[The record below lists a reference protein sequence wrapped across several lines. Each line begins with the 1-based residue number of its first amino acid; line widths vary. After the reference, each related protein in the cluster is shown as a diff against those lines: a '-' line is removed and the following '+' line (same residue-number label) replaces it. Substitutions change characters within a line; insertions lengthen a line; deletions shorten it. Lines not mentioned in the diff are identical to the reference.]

1 MRRVIFQMMV
11 SIDGYFEGMNREI
24 DWHNVDAEYNKYACE
39 FLNTIDTLVFGRV
52 TYELMSKYWPT
63 EAAMKNEPFVA
74 EKMNN
79 IRKLVFSNTLETV
92 EWKNTRLVKS
102 NLADEIAR
110 QKLRQCKDLAIFG
123 SSDLAL
129 SLIPSG
135 LINEYR
141 IIVNPVVIGNG
152 KTLFSGIDS
161 RLRLKLLYTKTFK
174 SGNVLLCYIPVTKGL
189 TQSSFLGEMIN

>member
-11 SIDGYFEGMNREI
+11 SIDGYFEGRNREI
-24 DWHNVDAEYNKYACE
+24 DWHNVDAEFNRYASE

-52 TYELMSKYWPT
+52 TYELMSNYWPT
-63 EAAMKNEPFVA
+63 EAARQNEPFVA

-92 EWKNTRLVKS
+92 EWGNARLIKS

-110 QKLRQCKDLAIFG
+110 QKLRQCKDIAIFG
-123 SSDLAL
+123 SSDLTL

-135 LINEYR
+135 LIDEYR

-152 KTLFSGIDS
+152 KTLFSGIDN
-161 RLRLKLLYTKTFK
+161 RLKLKLLFTKTFK
-174 SGNVLLCYIPVTKGL
+174 SENVLICYVPIKKGL
-189 TQSSFLGEMIN
+189 TQSSFLGDMVN

>member
-11 SIDGYFEGMNREI
+11 SIDGYFEGKNREI
-24 DWHNVDAEYNKYACE
+24 DWHNVDEEYNKYATE
-39 FLNTIDTLVFGRV
+39 LLNSIDTLVLGRV
-52 TYELMSKYWPT
+52 TYELMSKYWPS
-63 EAAMKNEPFVA
+63 ESAIKNEPHVA
-74 EKMNN
+74 ERMNN
-79 IRKLVFSNTLETV
+79 LQKLVFSNTLEKV
-92 EWKNTRLVKS
+92 EWKNTKLFRT
-102 NLADEIAR
+102 NIADEIAR

-141 IIVNPVVIGNG
+141 IIVNPVVIGTG
-152 KTLFSGIDS
+152 KTLFTGIDS

-174 SGNVLLCYIPVTKGL
+174 SGNVLICYIPLTKGL

>member
-1 MRRVIFQMMV
+1 MRKVIFQVMV
-11 SIDGYFEGMNREI
+11 SIDGYFEGKNREI
-24 DWHNVDAEYNKYACE
+24 DWHNVDDEYNKYEYE
-39 FLNTIDTLVFGRV
+39 FLNTLDTLVFGRV
-52 TYELMSKYWPT
+52 TYELMSNYWPT
-63 EAAMKNEPFVA
+63 EAAIRNEPFLA

-161 RLRLKLLYTKTFK
+161 RLKLKLLYSKTFK
-174 SGNVLLCYIPVTKGL
+174 SGNVLLCYIPVTREL
-189 TQSSFLGEMIN
+189 TQSPFIGEMVN